1 MLWIR
6 PALNEQRYQPDERR
20 VREFLASPAGI
31 SESVASLAA
40 KLGISSGR
48 CRRIL
53 EELVAE
59 GVVQRQDFADIQP
72 LYYRFPGR

>member
-6 PALNEQRYQPDERR
+6 PALNEQRYRPEERR

-40 KLGISSGR
+40 KLGISSR
-48 CRRIL
+48 QCRDIL
-53 EELVAE
+53 EQLVEE
-59 GVVQRQDFADIQP
+59 GIVQRQDFADIQP

>member
-20 VREFLASPAGI
+20 VREFLAAPSGI

-40 KLGISSGR
+40 KLEISSRR

-53 EELVAE
+53 EQLVEE
-59 GVVQRQDFADIQP
+59 GIVQRQDFADIQP
-72 LYYRFPGR
+72 VYYRFPDR